1 MLETLNAIIAVPHIA
16 AYLPHIPR
24 INPYSGRTVAAPN
37 NAAGSRN
44 IASEVP
50 PSFRNTATNQ
60 NQRAG
65 KSIPLHN
72 VLKSDGGAPIGLM

>member
-1 MLETLNAIIAVPHIA
+1 MHRSEITVAVP
-16 AYLPHIPR
+16 
-24 INPYSGRTVAAPN
+24 NK
-37 NAAGSRN
+37 AGGSLN

-72 VLKSDGGAPIGLM
+72 VLKTDDGGVVGFR

>member
-1 MLETLNAIIAVPHIA
+1 MKRYNCSHPEK
-16 AYLPHIPR
+16 
-24 INPYSGRTVAAPN
+24 AP
-37 NAAGSRN
+37 GSLN
-44 IASEVP
+44 IARKVP

-72 VLKSDGGAPIGLM
+72 VLKIDGGEFVGFT